1 MWNVMNSFV
10 MNFIIFILSKFRIEL
25 LAAIVW
31 GRIKFYTEKI
41 IGDKKCICPC
51 Q

>member
-1 MWNVMNSFV
+1 MNL
-10 MNFIIFILSKFRIEL
+10 IILILSKFRIKL
-25 LAAIVW
+25 LAAIVG

-41 IGDKKCICPC
+41 IGDKKCVCPC